1 MAHSSGVRRTG
12 CGVWQCHEPP
22 GVAPQASD
30 ECRRQMYCVGA
41 GDGVGE
47 SLVQGNTSLPGTLLR
62 HSRRARR
69 RTPADLGAPF
79 ERVEPAISGAGP
91 AVISSLAVRD
101 DISRRQPI
109 RIPVG
114 GLSLHR
120 SLRAFWQ
127 GRRQP
132 PAGAARALIGYIST
146 QRMSQPRN

>member
-1 MAHSSGVRRTG
+1 
-12 CGVWQCHEPP
+12 
-22 GVAPQASD
+22 
-30 ECRRQMYCVGA
+30 MYCVGA

-47 SLVQGNTSLPGTLLR
+47 SLVQGNTSLPGHCSGTRDALDAALQQT
-62 HSRRARR
+62 SARPSSGSNPR
-69 RTPADLGAPF
+69 SQAPA
-79 ERVEPAISGAGP
+79 RVIG
-91 AVISSLAVRD
+91 SLAVRD

-109 RIPVG
+109 RVPVG

-132 PAGAARALIGYIST
+132 PAGTARALIGYIST